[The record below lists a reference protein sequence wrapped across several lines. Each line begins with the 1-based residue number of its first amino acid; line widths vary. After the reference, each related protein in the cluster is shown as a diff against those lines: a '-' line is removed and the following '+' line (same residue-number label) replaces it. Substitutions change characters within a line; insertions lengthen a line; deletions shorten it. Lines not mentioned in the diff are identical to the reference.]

1 MIELFIVINY
11 ENIFKRYE
19 IGIYFR
25 FRFLTKQSKIVHE
38 VHHENFT
45 GGDYAWKEYH
55 IPRTGEIKWREQ
67 FDIAP
72 DGKWSEN

>member
-45 GGDYAWKEYH
+45 GGDYA
-55 IPRTGEIKWREQ
+55 
-67 FDIAP
+67 
-72 DGKWSEN
+72 